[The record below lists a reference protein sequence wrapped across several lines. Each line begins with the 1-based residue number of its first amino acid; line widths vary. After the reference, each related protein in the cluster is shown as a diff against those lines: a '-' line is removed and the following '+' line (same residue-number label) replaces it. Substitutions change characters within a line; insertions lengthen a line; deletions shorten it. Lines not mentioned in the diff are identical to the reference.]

1 MVAKDGETATLASAG
16 GPTVSNVDPLAEPEL
31 AVMVDV
37 PCSSVLATPLAE
49 IVATDWSDEFQ
60 TTNCVTSCCCV
71 PNVPVAVN
79 GCVNPSAT
87 SGFDGETEMPV
98 SPTFNAAFARIPVAE
113 SVAVILVDPDDPPVA
128 TAVCA
133 PVAVTLAT
141 AVFDD
146 FHVTDKL
153 AGWPLLSTP
162 LAVNDCPTFA

>member
-1 MVAKDGETATLASAG
+1 
-16 GPTVSNVDPLAEPEL
+16 
-31 AVMVDV
+31 MVDV

-49 IVATDWSDEFQ
+49 IVATDWSEEFQ
-60 TTNCVTSCCCV
+60 TTNWVTSCCCA
-71 PNVPVAVN
+71 PKVPVAVK
-79 GCVNPSAT
+79 GCITPKAT
-87 SGFDGETEMPV
+87 LGFAGETEMPV
-98 SPTFNAAFARIPVAE
+98 SPTFSAAVACMPLAE
-113 SVAVILVDPDDPPVA
+113 SVAVIVVEPEEPPVA